1 MPILIGLVRLIDR
14 INDAVGRGVSWL
26 TVAMV
31 LIVFTVVVLRY
42 VFSIGWIAMQEIYV
56 WIHGTV
62 FMLGAAYTLLH
73 DGHVRIDLIYRD
85 ASQRYKSLVN
95 LLGSLFLVL
104 PVLWITWDKGL
115 PFVMRS
121 WRRLESSSEVGG
133 LPGLYLLKTIV
144 LVFCVLFALQA
155 ISLALRSI
163 AELYGRDIP
172 RVGAG
177 DEPEKGEGN

>member
-133 LPGLYLLKTIV
+133 GGAARTLSAQDDCSGL
-144 LVFCVLFALQA
+144 
-155 ISLALRSI
+155 LRAVRAPSNFTR
-163 AELYGRDIP
+163 ASKHRRTLWPRYSSCRRGR
-172 RVGAG
+172 
-177 DEPEKGEGN
+177 